1 MGITVANTVP
11 GELTYIKATE
21 LLKKKRKKKEE
32 NVKARKSKFKHLIGR
47 KPSMF
52 KDIRKIGI

>member
-21 LLKKKRKKKEE
+21 LLKKKKEKKRRKC
-32 NVKARKSKFKHLIGR
+32 KSE
-47 KPSMF
+47 
-52 KDIRKIGI
+52 KIKI